1 MSDTTPNNKSNKL
14 VSDSSAEENSYNSR
28 YELLTSY
35 IDNEIRS
42 EDEKNKIKNLIDT
55 DPDFYN
61 RYILEKLAKEKLQK
75 SIKSINTPVY
85 VYKDIGLKINSLI
98 ENSLKNDRSATE
110 SELYK
115 YQIQSERSYFTK
127 YLKYGSAI
135 LVVMIALSFVLFSYF
150 KQDLVLLENDMVA
163 VSSNIFNKI
172 DSGKIEPSFKT
183 SNSAEL
189 TDSMNKYVNF
199 KVFVPDLKNALLVG
213 GICNEMYGVKV
224 AHFVYKKDNHIVY
237 TLQANKDEILNHTNK
252 LFICDEFKDN
262 VKNGKNWFQCIKD
275 KNYNVVIW
283 YKDQVICASV
293 SHLKS
298 EEISSI
304 LTNYK

>member
-1 MSDTTPNNKSNKL
+1 MSETTPNNKSNKPL
-14 VSDSSAEENSYNSR
+14 KDSSDSGRSVDLN
-28 YELLTSY
+28 YELITSY
-35 IDNEIRS
+35 IDNEIHS
-42 EDEKNKIKNLIDT
+42 EEEKLKIKNLIESN
-55 DPDFYN
+55 PNYYN
-61 RYILEKLAKEKLQK
+61 RYLFEKLTKEKLQK
-75 SIKSINTPVY
+75 SIKSIETPVY
-85 VYKDIGLKINSLI
+85 IYKDIGLKINNII
-98 ENSLKNDRSATE
+98 ENSTRSEKADTV
-110 SELYK
+110 SDLYLN
-115 YQIQSERSYFTK
+115 QIQSEKSYFAK

-135 LVVMIALSFVLFSYF
+135 LLVLITLSFILFNFF
-150 KQDLVLLENDMVA
+150 KQDLVLLENDIVA

-172 DSGKIEPSFKT
+172 DSGKIEPSFKINNT
-183 SNSAEL
+183 AEL

-199 KVFVPDLKNALLVG
+199 KVFVPELKNAVLVG
-213 GICNEMYGVKV
+213 GICNEMYGVKI
-224 AHFVYKKDNHIVY
+224 AHFVYKKGNDIVY
-237 TLQANKDEILNHTNK
+237 TLQANKDEILNHNDK

-262 VKNGKNWFQCIKD
+262 VNNGKNWFPCIKD